1 LDTRKTKLPLEGAQ
15 EVYMGKSPP
24 PVFPDWLPK
33 AVRLQAK
40 ELWEKLPTE
49 KDSAKAQRVLEQL
62 IANPL
67 MERVWDE
74 LYRPLR
80 MPKDVVPALWAPRG
94 IRFVNPAC
102 LTKASQAV
110 ALREK
115 AQALR
120 KEGGERNREDAAFLD
135 FEVSAIASLPDPAPP
150 DWNEQDCAAQVFF
163 TRAYE
168 IALRHEPVIIS
179 EGQAKVDKLQDIAE
193 RLRELAEE
201 LNLMD
206 TIFSRRYAEKL
217 EKVAADCDDD
227 AKIIRPNL
235 TKDPWVVPRRRGD
248 LRRRTIVGKL
258 ASTTHELF
266 YKILPSTI
274 ANVTNVIQS
283 CENGASKKI
292 NRDGVRKLL
301 GPDAL
306 RIRPSFGPLIYP
318 MIQARAK
325 KLKSKLGS

>member
-1 LDTRKTKLPLEGAQ
+1 MR
-15 EVYMGKSPP
+15 KSPP

-40 ELWEKLPTE
+40 ELWKKLPTE
-49 KDSAKAQRVLEQL
+49 KDSAKAQQVLEQL

-74 LYRPLR
+74 LYRKLR
-80 MPKDVVPALWAPRG
+80 IPKDTAPAVWALRNNDY
-94 IRFVNPAC
+94 VNPAC
-102 LTKASQAV
+102 LTKASLAAV
-110 ALREK
+110 LWEK
-115 AQALR
+115 AQELR
-120 KEGGERNREDAAFLD
+120 KKGGQKNTEDAVFLD
-135 FEVSAIASLPDPAPP
+135 FEAGVIKSLPEDPAPP

-193 RLRELAEE
+193 RLRGLAGELK
-201 LNLMD
+201 LID
-206 TIFSRRYAEKL
+206 TNFSRRYAEKL

-227 AKIIRPNL
+227 AKIIRPNP
-235 TKDPWVVPRRRGD
+235 TKEPWVVPRRRGD

-266 YKILPSTI
+266 WKILPSTI

-283 CENGASKKI
+283 CEHGTSKKI

-318 MIQARAK
+318 MI
-325 KLKSKLGS
+325 